1 MNCQACQ
8 TWLDD
13 LLLREPAA
21 APPADVAEHLAACGE
36 CATAHA
42 AALEALD
49 VLTPRCRVTASA
61 EFTKRVLG
69 SLPNVPEN
77 NSPAAGAISSAATA
91 LTSTPLGHG
100 GAIASRKRVE
110 RSWRSAMALALAA
123 VVLLAVSVFR
133 SSPER
138 SPASGRAWD
147 LLAEASAAEAAL
159 FADGQLASL
168 VNEIVVEPVKDPEL
182 IAMRWL
188 PLMAIGA
195 DGKPQF
201 QQLKLGGEPGKGY
214 TVQDQ
219 TWYEPSTRRFA
230 RVLSLDGR
238 PLFANA
244 YDGKAV
250 YLLEFDDQGQP
261 RLKRSLVTGEFQP
274 PMNPAAVLG
283 IAAGLTSNLDRRSAK
298 DFAKDAGATTL
309 DDGARAHVVK
319 LSFSRLNADEQAD
332 EAKQLDAYFRVTIR
346 DDDKTI
352 ESFEYITREQLLFTV
367 RRGKPAEDREPPFG
381 WDLAGLERSL
391 ASAKERSPVQVR
403 ADLVVPNVSVDDL
416 VKRADYPVY
425 LFAKDPAWAT
435 DRRIMDILDLLS
447 PPHRMFAVT
456 YRATDKRHVV
466 LVQAHT
472 FNEKFGPVAR
482 AGKLIYTSPTGI
494 KVYSGER
501 DRWLA
506 EILLSSSRAVL
517 VDPPA
522 DDRTG
527 YLLQTPDG
535 TFPALAVN
543 GALSDDEL
551 HALIDSLQPAMR
563 QENP

>member
-1 MNCQACQ
+1 MNCQECRE
-8 TWLDD
+8 WLDD
-13 LLLREPAA
+13 LLLRDPAE

-36 CATAHA
+36 CAKAHA
-42 AALEALD
+42 AALQTLD
-49 VLTPRCRVTASA
+49 LLTPHCRVTASA
-61 EFTKRVLG
+61 RFKERILSSIPSEFADNHR
-69 SLPNVPEN
+69 
-77 NSPAAGAISSAATA
+77 PAPVAEAATPTA
-91 LTSTPLGHG
+91 TR
-100 GAIASRKRVE
+100 ASYRPAYGEDVISGRRVE
-110 RSWRSAMALALAA
+110 RRWRAALMFALAA

-138 SPASGRAWD
+138 EPSSGRAWN

-159 FADGQLASL
+159 FADGQLTSL
-168 VNEIVVEPVKDPEL
+168 ANEIVVEPVKDPEL

-201 QQLKLGGEPGKGY
+201 QQLKLGGETGKGY

-219 TWYEPSTRRFA
+219 TWYEPSTRRFGRA
-230 RVLSLDGR
+230 LSLDGR

-250 YLLEFDDQGQP
+250 YLLEFDEQGQP

-274 PMNPAAVLG
+274 PKNPAMVLG
-283 IAAGLTSNLDRRSAK
+283 IAVGLTSNLDRRRAK
-298 DFAKDAGATTL
+298 DFAIDAGATTL

-319 LSFSRLNADEQAD
+319 LSFSRPKADERAD
-332 EAKQLDAYFRVTIR
+332 ADKQLDAYFRVTIR

-352 ESFEYITREQLLFTV
+352 ESFEYIVREQLLFTV

-381 WDLAGLERSL
+381 WDLSGLEKTL
-391 ASAKERSPVQVR
+391 ASAKGRSPVQAL
-403 ADLVVPNVSVDDL
+403 ADLVVPNISVDDL

-425 LFAKDPAWAT
+425 LFAMDPAWAN
-435 DRRIMDILDLLS
+435 DRRIMDILDLVS

-456 YRATDKRHVV
+456 YRAKDKRHVV
-466 LVQAHT
+466 LVQAQT
-472 FNEKFGPVAR
+472 FNEKFGPAAR
-482 AGKLIYTSPTGI
+482 AGKLVYTSPNGI
-494 KVYSGER
+494 KVYSGPR
-501 DRWLA
+501 DRWLS
-506 EILLSSSRAVL
+506 EILLSSARAML
-517 VDPPA
+517 IDPPA

-527 YLLQTPDG
+527 YLLETPEG

-543 GALSDDEL
+543 GPLSDDEL
-551 HALIDSLQPAMR
+551 HALIDSLQTA
-563 QENP
+563 NK

>member
-1 MNCQACQ
+1 
-8 TWLDD
+8 
-13 LLLREPAA
+13 
-21 APPADVAEHLAACGE
+21 
-36 CATAHA
+36 
-42 AALEALD
+42 
-49 VLTPRCRVTASA
+49 
-61 EFTKRVLG
+61 
-69 SLPNVPEN
+69 
-77 NSPAAGAISSAATA
+77 
-91 LTSTPLGHG
+91 
-100 GAIASRKRVE
+100 
-110 RSWRSAMALALAA
+110 MALALAA

-133 SSPER
+133 SSPEQA
-138 SPASGRAWD
+138 SSGRAWN

-159 FADGQLASL
+159 FADGQLTSMS
-168 VNEIVVEPVKDPEL
+168 NEIIVEPVKDPEL

-230 RVLSLDGR
+230 RVLRLDGR

-250 YLLEFDDQGQP
+250 YLLEFDEQGQP
-261 RLKRSLVTGEFQP
+261 RLKRFLVTAEFQP
-274 PMNPAAVLG
+274 PKNPAAVLG
-283 IAAGLTSNLDRRSAK
+283 IAAGLTSNLDRRGAK

-309 DDGARAHVVK
+309 EDGARAHIVK
-319 LSFSRLNADEQAD
+319 LSFSRPNADGRAD
-332 EAKQLDAYFRVTIR
+332 EDKQLDAYFRVTIR

-352 ESFEYITREQLLFTV
+352 ESLEYIVREQLLFTV
-367 RRGKPAEDREPPFG
+367 RRGKPADDREPPFG
-381 WDLAGLERSL
+381 WDLSGLEKTV
-391 ASAKERSPVQVR
+391 ASTKGQSPVQAL

-435 DRRIMDILDLLS
+435 DRRIMDILDLVS
-447 PPHRMFAVT
+447 PPHRMVAVT
-456 YRATDKRHVV
+456 YRAKDKRHVV

-482 AGKLIYTSPTGI
+482 AGKLIYTSPAGI

-517 VDPPA
+517 FDPPA

-543 GALSDDEL
+543 GAISDDEL
-551 HALIDSLQPAMR
+551 HALIDSLQPAKK